1 MQLIGVRERLLA
13 QLDAVDT
20 AGSSAAFQRSLAD
33 ELRAAEADSSPDSP
47 WHRHLLRLMGDALAR
62 KTLSEHVL
70 FELAREMHPVPSL
83 SAQGSDFDFVLD
95 TAEAFARGGVPVV
108 VSDLTHLVGVGD
120 IVTVNGG
127 NAISIIECKNRVMPD
142 NLVLRGRH
150 WRQQRRQADAA
161 AYLSTG
167 YLSSDGQRP
176 RIALEVDQPQRR
188 DGELLQCIEQA
199 WRSPTGSATA
209 YFGERDLLIAC
220 WNRGLPVEDVFSRII
235 INKDGWRSAVTAG
248 SRSACANPGP
258 FIANPYSLPLPA
270 GYRHA
275 IAEGALILLRCVD
288 LQLLAGELEA
298 GGARCSVEVYRKN
311 GVHRLRAAIG
321 GAQAEL
327 PQDFV
332 NRVLWNYWAA
342 RDIRSMLAAFLD
354 AAQRFTD
361 TPEVDRVAAAAP
373 EGPVLA
379 TFAYRNP
386 DGSPEPVFVTRLE
399 DLGRYGVSI
408 PYSEL
413 EALAREDEP
422 SEIHAVMERRE
433 DRLQMRLTSTG
444 PDPQDLSPVC
454 DGLAGG
460 LAFTWPGSQPHDLRL
475 SGHPRGRRGGAIAP
489 T

>member
-1 MQLIGVRERLLA
+1 MQLVGVRERLLA
-13 QLDAVDT
+13 QLDAVDS
-20 AGSSAAFQRSLAD
+20 AGSSAAFQRILSD
-33 ELRAAEADSSPDSP
+33 ELRAAETDSSPDSR

-62 KTLSEHVL
+62 KTLSEHIL
-70 FELAREMHPVPSL
+70 FELAREMRPAPSL

-120 IVTVNGG
+120 VVTVNGG
-127 NAISIIECKNRVMPD
+127 NAISIIECKNRAMPD

-167 YLSSDGQRP
+167 CLSSDGQRP
-176 RIALEVDQPQRR
+176 RIALEVDQPPRR
-188 DGELLQCIEQA
+188 DDELPQCIEQA

-220 WNRGLPVEDVFSRII
+220 WNRGLPVKDVFSQIT
-235 INKDGWRSAVTAG
+235 INQDGWQSAVTAG
-248 SRSACANPGP
+248 SATACGNPGP

-270 GYRHA
+270 HYRHA
-275 IAEGALILLRCVD
+275 IAEEALILLRCVD
-288 LQLLAGELEA
+288 LQLLAGELET
-298 GGARCSVEVYRKN
+298 GATHCSVEVYRKN

-321 GAQAEL
+321 GGQAEL

-354 AAQRFTD
+354 AAQRLTD
-361 TPEVDRVAAAAP
+361 TPEEDRIAAAAP

-379 TFAYRNP
+379 TFAYRHP

-413 EALAREDEP
+413 EALTGEDGS
-422 SEIHAVMERRE
+422 SEIHAVVERRE
-433 DRLQMRLTSTG
+433 ERLQMRLGSTG
-444 PDPQDLSPVC
+444 PDPQDLTPVC
-454 DGLAGG
+454 VMVLPA
-460 LAFTWPGSQPHDLRL
+460 A
-475 SGHPRGRRGGAIAP
+475 
-489 T
+489 

>member
-1 MQLIGVRERLLA
+1 MQLVGVRERLLA
-13 QLDAVDT
+13 QLDVVDS
-20 AGSSAAFQRSLAD
+20 AGSAAAFQRILAD
-33 ELRAAEADSSPDSP
+33 ELRAAETDSSPNSR

-62 KTLSEHVL
+62 KTLSEHIL
-70 FELAREMHPVPSL
+70 FEFAREMRPAPSL

-120 IVTVNGG
+120 VVTVNGG
-127 NAISIIECKNRVMPD
+127 NAISIIECKNRAMPD

-176 RIALEVDQPQRR
+176 RIALEVNQPPRR
-188 DGELLQCIEQA
+188 DDELLQCIEQA

-220 WNRGLPVEDVFSRII
+220 WNRGLPVKDVFSQIT
-235 INKDGWRSAVTAG
+235 INQDGWQSAVTAG
-248 SRSACANPGP
+248 SVTACGNPGP

-270 GYRHA
+270 HYRHA
-275 IAEGALILLRCVD
+275 IAEEALILLRCVD
-288 LQLLAGELEA
+288 LQLLAGELET
-298 GGARCSVEVYRKN
+298 GGTHCLVEVYRKN

-321 GAQAEL
+321 GGQAEL

-361 TPEVDRVAAAAP
+361 TPEEDRVAAAAP

-379 TFAYRNP
+379 TFAYRHP

-413 EALAREDEP
+413 EALTGEDGS
-422 SEIHAVMERRE
+422 SEIHAVVERRE
-433 DRLQMRLTSTG
+433 DRLQMRLGSTG
-444 PDPQDLSPVC
+444 PDPQDLTPVC
-454 DGLAGG
+454 AMVLPA
-460 LAFTWPGSQPHDLRL
+460 A
-475 SGHPRGRRGGAIAP
+475 
-489 T
+489 